1 MGENCRKKPQKVGK
15 DKDTDNI
22 DKLKANKTKPKTKGA
37 SLSFLRVTKHV

>member
-22 DKLKANKTKPKTKGA
+22 DKLKASKTKPETKGA